1 MKYYKNLKRALS
13 NTKEDSKN
21 KDKTKKEDLDKL
33 KDDLESKLKKLGERV
48 QKEKK
53 LNENLINECKEK
65 VITYGTE
72 VQLMHFDSK
81 HFIKSRS
88 DCANTEKIG
97 YNCDLSLWYSGGMVF
112 KIQPKFKSR
121 QEGDIIQLN
130 DHVILQNVKH
140 EAYLDIAVELDAKDD
155 SVYGKSVN
163 PF

>member
-81 HFIKSRS
+81 HFIKSR
-88 DCANTEKIG
+88 KMVIG
-97 YNCDLSLWYSGGMVF
+97 QSMYISIASQDFAMVADYSFELHSL
-112 KIQPKFKSR
+112 R
-121 QEGDIIQLN
+121 RL
-130 DHVILQNVKH
+130 
-140 EAYLDIAVELDAKDD
+140 
-155 SVYGKSVN
+155 
-163 PF
+163 